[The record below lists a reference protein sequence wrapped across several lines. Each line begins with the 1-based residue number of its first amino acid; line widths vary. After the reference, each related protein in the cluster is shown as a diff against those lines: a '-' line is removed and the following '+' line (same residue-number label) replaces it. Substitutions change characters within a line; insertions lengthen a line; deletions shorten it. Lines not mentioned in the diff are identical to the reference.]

1 MGTKQIVNTPYKGIL
16 EHQSTA
22 VILLNRQLHIEY
34 LNNAAEVL
42 LATSYAR
49 ASQHH
54 LNDIVT
60 PKSSI
65 FHDMEK
71 ALHSGQS
78 YTKRET
84 ELKLQSGDCIKVTY
98 TITPTSDAT
107 PNLILEIFARDR
119 WQQISKEKNLL
130 WQQGASRMLIR
141 GFAHEIKNPL
151 GGIRGA
157 AQLLAKELPNE
168 NLHEYTNVIIEE
180 ADRLR
185 NLVDQMLGPYR
196 PATFAAVNI
205 HEVLE
210 RVASLIHSE
219 SNIKIIK
226 EYDPSIPELEG
237 NKEQLIQAVLNI
249 ARNAMQAIKNAQQ
262 SKPGIIRFVTQVQRQ
277 VTIGNKWHKL
287 VCKIDI
293 IDNGPGIPH
302 NIKDTIFYPM
312 VSGTNMGSG
321 LGLTMAQHILNQ
333 HGGLIEARSEKGAT
347 CFSLTIPLK
356 TNIRSHNNATN

>member
-1 MGTKQIVNTPYKGIL
+1 MNISYKGIL
-16 EHQSTA
+16 EQQSTA
-22 VILLNRQLHIEY
+22 VILLNKQLHIEY

-49 ASQHH
+49 AIQHH
-54 LNDIVT
+54 LNNILIS
-60 PKSSI
+60 KNSI
-65 FHDMEK
+65 FHEMEK
-71 ALHSGQS
+71 ALDSRHS
-78 YTKRET
+78 YTTRET
-84 ELKLQSGDCIKVTY
+84 ELKLQSGECIKATY
-98 TITPTSDAT
+98 TITPTSDTT
-107 PNLILEIFARDR
+107 PNLILEIFANDR

-168 NLHEYTNVIIEE
+168 HLHEYTNVIIEE

-196 PATFAAVNI
+196 PATFTSVNI

-226 EYDPSIPELEG
+226 EYDPSIPDIEG

-249 ARNAMQAIKNAQQ
+249 ARNAMQAIKNAKQP
-262 SKPGIIRFVTQVQRQ
+262 KPGVIRLITKVQRQ
-277 VTIGNKWHKL
+277 VTIGNKIHKL
-287 VCKIDI
+287 ACKIDI
-293 IDNGPGIPH
+293 IDNGPGIPYS
-302 NIKDTIFYPM
+302 IKDTIFYPM

-321 LGLTMAQHILNQ
+321 VGLTIAQHILNQ
-333 HGGLIEARSEKGAT
+333 HGGLIEARSEQGLT

-356 TNIRSHNNATN
+356 TAIWSHHDAKK